1 MEMLMQACTLTF
13 PRSFSRMFPD
23 VSWPNHAA
31 PKKPMSASAGFSTRL
46 QTDTFTCK

>member
-1 MEMLMQACTLTF
+1 MEMLMKACTLTF

-46 QTDTFTCK
+46 QTDTFTYE